1 MQGFCRW
8 LVGSRTFITIIYNLR
23 HRLPCFRRAWFQSRD
38 LECTNSSAT
47 VATAI
52 TRGRT
57 YYREGFIRRQTPA
70 FSAYSSKTKPKN
82 FWVLYPGGYAK
93 TWIISQTTA
102 RCNRVRTNFCF
113 FLSYSG
119 TRVPALARLGE
130 PLGEGDGGEDP
141 TEDEPHHRPQPVHL
155 DLDTG
160 AQLVAAGSD
169 LHVEAGDED
178 IKRVRNKIDWHILPL
193 MCSGCFSMSHSI
205 AVALCPHPQLQ
216 FWLTTP
222 AALYWIQFMDKT
234 TLGSAAI
241 LDIRYS
247 CPVVVRQLC
256 QGLNHTHIGRQPIS
270 QRISKY

>member
-1 MQGFCRW
+1 MPRHGSLARQLQDAIEFA
-8 LVGSRTFITIIYNLR
+8 LTSVSFSRTQGPEYQ
-23 HRLPCFRRAWFQSRD
+23 P
-38 LECTNSSAT
+38 
-47 VATAI
+47 
-52 TRGRT
+52 
-57 YYREGFIRRQTPA
+57 
-70 FSAYSSKTKPKN
+70 
-82 FWVLYPGGYAK
+82 
-93 TWIISQTTA
+93 
-102 RCNRVRTNFCF
+102 
-113 FLSYSG
+113 
-119 TRVPALARLGE
+119 LARLGE
-130 PLGEGDGGEDP
+130 PLGEGNGGEDP

-241 LDIRYS
+241 LGIRYS

-270 QRISKY
+270 QQISKYCYICHPIECSYGRANRNNMYGSQL